1 MALEHCKECEKKVSE
16 QASVCPHCG
25 IPAPTIRYSKKM
37 PKCNVEGCHEK
48 STWPEKYRG
57 MSAIHYQKDLNTDSF
72 WWVLVVIVVLF
83 LIF

>member
-1 MALEHCKECEKKVSE
+1 
-16 QASVCPHCG
+16 
-25 IPAPTIRYSKKM
+25 M
-37 PKCNVEGCHEK
+37 PKCNVEGCYEK

-57 MSAIHYQKDLNTDSF
+57 MCAIHYQKDLNTDSF

>member
-16 QASVCPHCG
+16 QASVCP
-25 IPAPTIRYSKKM
+25 
-37 PKCNVEGCHEK
+37 KCNVNGCYEK
-48 STWPEKYRG
+48 FTWPEKYRG
-57 MSAIHYQKDLNTDSF
+57 MCALHYQKDLNTDSF